1 MNQTKTNRISDTE
14 MTTRKSRKIVKGMP
28 AAVVISILIHIGLFA
43 LAGALV
49 IFTIVKPKEIEF
61 EPPPPVKV
69 PKMPLKKLQVKMK
82 KPTKPKST
90 AKITAVVNRPDLHD
104 IQFPDLASSGIGAGL
119 SSGGEMVQF
128 AEMPS
133 FDDDDGLLGK
143 EKSVGN
149 DLEGTYYDIKRTRS
163 GTYNG
168 EGNATWIS
176 VVDKFIQKGWDT
188 SVLSRFYRAEDK
200 RYTTCIMVPSMSS
213 SIAPSAFGQDP
224 GSGLFWIVHYK
235 GKIVYPEDI
244 TFRFWCAADAFM
256 AVRVNGEMVLFDGW
270 QHDRESFSVKWRN
283 NDSQSNIYRLGHNTF
298 MEVGDWVT
306 LKAGE
311 PQNFEV
317 LMGDQGGLCAL
328 MLVVEVKGVKYP
340 QNKQGGPI
348 LPVFKTAKLSH
359 DLIDRIYFDL
369 APNECCL
376 TNGPVFSDFE

>member
-1 MNQTKTNRISDTE
+1 MKKLIQNTKRLI
-14 MTTRKSRKIVKGMP
+14 KGAP
-28 AAVVISILIHIGLFA
+28 TAVVVSLLFHAGLFM
-43 LAGALV
+43 LAGMLV
-49 IFTIVKPKEIEF
+49 IFTIVRPKEVAF

-119 SSGGEMVQF
+119 SSGGEVVSF
-128 AEMPS
+128 GDMPE
-133 FDDDDGLLGK
+133 FEEEEGLLGK

-168 EGNATWIS
+168 EENVTWIAT
-176 VVDKFIQKGWDT
+176 VDKFIREGWDT
-188 SVLSRFYRAEDK
+188 TVLSRFYRSEGK
-200 RYTTCIMVPSMSS
+200 RYATCIMVPSMSS
-213 SIAPSAFGQDP
+213 SIAPSAFGEDP
-224 GSGLFWIVHYK
+224 GSGLYWLVHYK
-235 GKIVYPEDI
+235 GEIVYPEDI
-244 TFRFWCAADAFM
+244 TFRFWCAADGFM
-256 AVRVNGEMVLFDGW
+256 AVRVNGEMVLFDAW
-270 QHDRESFSVKWRN
+270 QYERENFSVRWRN
-283 NDSQSNIYRLGHNTF
+283 NDSQSNIYRLGHNTL
-298 MEVGDWVT
+298 MEVGDWIT

-311 PQNFEV
+311 PQDFEV
-317 LMGDQGGLCAL
+317 FMGDQGGLCAL
-328 MLVVEVKGVKYP
+328 MLVVQVKGVKYP

-369 APNECCL
+369 APNECSL